1 MDKTHG
7 NSNNENG
14 IDDASSEDD
23 DEEATLLVGLPWRK
37 RAVIR
42 KKFLMPLVVLRQ
54 W

>member
-23 DEEATLLVGLPWRK
+23 DGGFTIDGMQRK
-37 RAVIR
+37 R
-42 KKFLMPLVVLRQ
+42 KNKFSTKMPVDE
-54 W
+54 WTYAPS